1 MKKQLLTSS
10 LFRFLERGIVVLTSF
25 LLTPFFINELGSTHY
40 GLWLLILSI
49 LGWFNVVDLGFP
61 QAIQRQIVQA
71 LELNDKKR
79 VNVIFSTGLVLFT
92 VLGGFS
98 VLTLVGLTAVPAIF
112 GVDGLDQITLVD
124 ILLVLSVKVLWGF
137 MMNPFHGF
145 FSGMLRFDIDANISS
160 LNAIVKAIMVF
171 LLLSDLNIWGAVVA
185 TLASDILTNA
195 VKIYYAKRLFPD
207 LSFSSK
213 LASKKE
219 LVNLFAYS
227 KHLVING
234 IANTI
239 GTKSRPLIITQ
250 LFDLS
255 SLALASI
262 ASNLIMHTLAFV
274 SSITGVFSPLFNKKA
289 ARNENMEK
297 LFNQTT
303 RINLFS
309 STVLLSSLFIFGKVF
324 ILLWV
329 GQEFEYAVNLLYLA
343 VISSLFVT
351 FGNSA
356 NTVLFAQANHK
367 YISLI
372 TITSVV
378 FGLTLGIALGL
389 EFGLIGMAVGGLI
402 NSAIFNLLAK
412 IVLFKKYNNYNMR
425 GLYWCLSKSLL
436 ITVILGLAGSYL
448 LDYLAIDTWLEFLL
462 SATLAFP
469 FIVLICWILLLD
481 KGIKRTLLH
490 YAIERMSPKIKK
502 KFIKE
507 L

>member
-10 LFRFLERGIVVLTSF
+10 LFRFLERGIVVITSF

-79 VNVIFSTGLVLFT
+79 VNVIFSTGMVLFT

-98 VLTLVGLTAVPAIF
+98 VLTLIGLTTVPAIF
-112 GVDGLDQITLVD
+112 GVEGIDQITLID
-124 ILLVLSVKVLWGF
+124 ILLVLSVKVFWGF
-137 MMNPFHGF
+137 MMNPFHGI

-160 LNAIVKAIMVF
+160 LNAIVKAVMVF
-171 LLLSDLNIWGAVVA
+171 LFLSDLNIWGAVVA
-185 TLASDILTNA
+185 TLASDILTNSL
-195 VKIYYAKRLFPD
+195 KIYYAKRLFPD
-207 LSFSSK
+207 LNFSFK

-219 LVNLFAYS
+219 IIDLFSYS

-234 IANTI
+234 IANTV
-239 GTKSRPLIITQ
+239 GTKSRPLIVTQ

-255 SLALASI
+255 SLALVSI
-262 ASNLIMHTLAFV
+262 ASNLIMHTSAFV

-303 RINLFS
+303 NINLFS
-309 STVLLSSLFIFGKVF
+309 STVLFLSLFIFGKVF

-329 GQEFEYAVNLLYLA
+329 GNEFEYAVNLLYLYVVSA
-343 VISSLFVT
+343 LFATFSS
-351 FGNSA
+351 SA

-367 YISLI
+367 YISVI
-372 TITSVV
+372 TIASVV
-378 FGLTLGIALGL
+378 LGLTLAIVLGL
-389 EFGLIGMAVGGLI
+389 NFGLIGMAVGGVV
-402 NSAIFNLLAK
+402 NSVIFNVFAK
-412 IVLFKKYNNYNMR
+412 ITLFKKYNNYNMR
-425 GLYWCLSKSLL
+425 GLYWCLSKSVL
-436 ITVILGLAGSYL
+436 ITVILGFAGSYL
-448 LDYLAIDTWLEFLL
+448 LDYLTIDTWLEFLV
-462 SATLAFP
+462 SAVLAFP
-469 FIVLICWILLLD
+469 FIVLICWVLLLD
-481 KGIKRTLLH
+481 KDIKKTLLT
-490 YAIERMSPKIKK
+490 YAIERMCPNIKQKLIKK
-502 KFIKE
+502 R
-507 L
+507 

>member
-10 LFRFLERGIVVLTSF
+10 IFRFLERGIVVITSF

-40 GLWLLILSI
+40 GLWLLVLSI

-98 VLTLVGLTAVPAIF
+98 VLTLVGLTTVPAIF
-112 GVDGLDQITLVD
+112 GVEGLDQITLVD
-124 ILLVLSVKVLWGF
+124 ILLILSVKVLWGF

-160 LNAIVKAIMVF
+160 LNAVVKAAMVF

-185 TLASDILTNA
+185 TLASDILTNTL
-195 VKIYYAKRLFPD
+195 KIYYAKRLFPD
-207 LSFSSK
+207 LSFSFK

-219 LVNLFAYS
+219 LIDLFAYS

-234 IANTI
+234 VANTI

-250 LFDLS
+250 LFDLP

-262 ASNLIMHTLAFV
+262 ASNLIMHTSAFV

-289 ARNENMEK
+289 ARKENMEK

-303 RINLFS
+303 SINLFS
-309 STVLLSSLFIFGKVF
+309 STVLFLSLFIFGKVF

-329 GQEFEYAVNLLYLA
+329 GNEFEYAVNLLYLG
-343 VISSLFVT
+343 VVSSLFAA
-351 FGNSA
+351 FSNSA

-367 YISLI
+367 YISVV

-378 FGLTLGIALGL
+378 FNITLSIILGL
-389 EFGLIGMAVGGLI
+389 KFGLIGLAAGGVV
-402 NSAIFNLLAK
+402 NSAIFNVFAK
-412 IVLFKKYNNYNMR
+412 VFLFKQYNNYNMR

-436 ITVILGLAGSYL
+436 ITIILGIAGSYL
-448 LDYLAIDTWLEFLL
+448 LNYLAINTWLEFLL

-469 FIVLICWILLLD
+469 FIVLICWVLLLD
-481 KGIKRTLLH
+481 KDIKKTLLD
-490 YAIERMSPKIKK
+490 YVIARIIPKVKK
-502 KFIKE
+502 NFIKE

>member
-10 LFRFLERGIVVLTSF
+10 LFRFLERGIVVITSF
-25 LLTPFFINELGSTHY
+25 LLTPFFIHELGSTHY
-40 GLWLLILSI
+40 GLWLLVLSI

-79 VNVIFSTGLVLFT
+79 VNVIFSTGIVLFT

-98 VLTLVGLTAVPAIF
+98 VLALIGLTSVPAIF
-112 GVDGLDQITLVD
+112 GVEGIDQITLVD

-137 MMNPFHGF
+137 IMNPFHGF

-171 LLLSDLNIWGAVVA
+171 LLLSDMNIWGAVVA

-195 VKIYYAKRLFPD
+195 LKIYYAKRLFPD
-207 LSFSSK
+207 LRFSLK

-219 LVNLFAYS
+219 IIDLFSYS

-234 IANTI
+234 VANTI
-239 GTKSRPLIITQ
+239 GSKSQPLIITQ

-255 SLALASI
+255 SLALVSI
-262 ASNLIMHTLAFV
+262 SSNLIMHTSAFV

-303 RINLFS
+303 SINLFS
-309 STVLLSSLFIFGKVF
+309 TTVLFLSLFIFAKVF

-329 GQEFEYAVNLLYLA
+329 GNEFEYAVNLLYLS
-343 VISSLFVT
+343 VISSLFAA
-351 FGNSA
+351 FSSSA

-367 YISLI
+367 YISVI
-372 TITSVV
+372 TIISVV
-378 FGLTLGIALGL
+378 FNISFAIILGL
-389 EFGLIGMAVGGLI
+389 KFGLIGIAAAGLI
-402 NSAIFNLLAK
+402 CSAIFNVFAK
-412 IVLFKKYNNYNMR
+412 VVLFKKYNHYNMR
-425 GLYWCLSKSLL
+425 GLYWCLLKSLL
-436 ITVILGLAGSYL
+436 ITVGLGIAGSAL
-448 LDYLAIDTWLEFLL
+448 LDYLAIDTWLEFLI

-469 FIVLICWILLLD
+469 FIVLICWVLLLD
-481 KGIKRTLLH
+481 KGVKKILLH
-490 YAIERMSPKIKK
+490 YFTERIIPNVKK

-507 L
+507 V

>member
-10 LFRFLERGIVVLTSF
+10 LFRFLERGIIVVTSF

-61 QAIQRQIVQA
+61 QAVQRQIVQA

-79 VNVIFSTGLVLFT
+79 VNVIFSTSMVLFT

-98 VLTLVGLTAVPAIF
+98 VLALIGLTSVPAIF
-112 GVDGLDQITLVD
+112 GVEGIDQITLID

-137 MMNPFHGF
+137 MMNPFHGI

-160 LNAIVKAIMVF
+160 LNAIVKAVLVF
-171 LLLSDLNIWGAVVA
+171 ILLSDMNIWGAVAA
-185 TLASDILTNA
+185 TLASDVLTNTI
-195 VKIYYAKRLFPD
+195 KIYYAKRLFSD
-207 LSFSSK
+207 LRFSFK

-219 LVNLFAYS
+219 IIDLFAYS
-227 KHLVING
+227 KHLVVNG
-234 IANTI
+234 VASTV

-255 SLALASI
+255 SLALVSI
-262 ASNLIMHTLAFV
+262 SSNLIMHTAAFV

-297 LFNQTT
+297 LFIQTT
-303 RINLFS
+303 SINLFC
-309 STVLLSSLFIFGKVF
+309 STVLFLSLFIFAKVF

-343 VISSLFVT
+343 VVSSLFSA
-351 FGNSA
+351 FSSSA

-367 YISLI
+367 YISVI
-372 TITSVV
+372 TIAAVI
-378 FGLTLGIALGL
+378 FNITLSILLGL
-389 EFGLIGMAVGGLI
+389 KYGLIGLAIGGLI
-402 NSAIFNLLAK
+402 NSIIFNVFAK
-412 IVLFKKYNNYNMR
+412 IFLFKKYNNFNMR
-425 GLYWCLSKSLL
+425 GLYWCLSKSVLL
-436 ITVILGLAGSYL
+436 TVGLGIAGSKL
-448 LDYLAIDTWLEFLL
+448 LEYLAVNTWLEFLL

-469 FIVLICWILLLD
+469 FIVVICWVLLLD
-481 KGIKRTLLH
+481 KGIKKILLKH
-490 YAIERMSPKIKK
+490 LIERLPPKIKSR
-502 KFIKE
+502 FLKE
-507 L
+507 R

>member
-10 LFRFLERGIVVLTSF
+10 LFRFLERGIVVITSF
-25 LLTPFFINELGSTHY
+25 LLTPFFINELGSAHY

-61 QAIQRQIVQA
+61 QAVQRQVVQA

-79 VNVIFSTGLVLFT
+79 VNVVFSTGIVLFT

-98 VLTLVGLTAVPAIF
+98 VLTLIGLTTVPAIF
-112 GVDGLDQITLVD
+112 GVEGLDQITLVD
-124 ILLVLSVKVLWGF
+124 ILLILSVKVLWGF

-160 LNAIVKAIMVF
+160 LNAIVKAAMVF

-185 TLASDILTNA
+185 TLASDVLTNIL
-195 VKIYYAKRLFPD
+195 KIYYAKRLFPE
-207 LSFSSK
+207 LTFSVK

-219 LVNLFAYS
+219 IKDLFSYS

-250 LFDLS
+250 LFDLP

-262 ASNLIMHTLAFV
+262 ASNLIMHTSAFV

-289 ARNENMEK
+289 ARKENMEK

-303 RINLFS
+303 NINLFS
-309 STVLLSSLFIFGKVF
+309 STVLFLSLFIFGKVF
-324 ILLWV
+324 IVLWV
-329 GQEFEYAVNLLYLA
+329 GNDFEYAVNLLYLG
-343 VISSLFVT
+343 VISALFT
-351 FGNSA
+351 AFSSSA

-367 YISLI
+367 YISVI
-372 TITSVV
+372 TIMSVI
-378 FGLTLGIALGL
+378 FGVTLAIVLGL
-389 EFGLIGMAVGGLI
+389 KFGLIGIAAGGLV
-402 NSAIFNLLAK
+402 NSLIFNVFAK
-412 IVLFKKYNNYNMR
+412 IVLFKKYNNYNMQ
-425 GLYWCLSKSLL
+425 GLYWCLSKSVLL
-436 ITVILGLAGSYL
+436 TIILGMAGSYL
-448 LDYLAIDTWLEFLL
+448 LDYLAIDTWLEFLI

-469 FIVLICWILLLD
+469 FIVLICWVSLLD
-481 KGIKRTLLH
+481 KDIKKTLLH
-490 YAIERMSPKIKK
+490 YVIERISPKFKK
-502 KFIKE
+502 KFTKV
-507 L
+507 

>member
-25 LLTPFFINELGSTHY
+25 LLTPFFINELGSAHY

-79 VNVIFSTGLVLFT
+79 VNVIFSTGIVLFT
-92 VLGGFS
+92 VLGGLS
-98 VLTLVGLTAVPAIF
+98 VLTLVGLTTVPAIF
-112 GVDGLDQITLVD
+112 GVEGIDQITLVD
-124 ILLVLSVKVLWGF
+124 ILLILSVKVLWGF

-160 LNAIVKAIMVF
+160 LNAIIKAIMVF
-171 LLLSDLNIWGAVVA
+171 LLLSNWNIWGAVVA
-185 TLASDILTNA
+185 TLASDILTNTL
-195 VKIYYAKRLFPD
+195 KIYYAKRLFPE
-207 LSFSSK
+207 LKFSFK

-219 LVNLFAYS
+219 IIDLFSYS

-234 IANTI
+234 IAKTI
-239 GTKSRPLIITQ
+239 GTKSSPIIITQ

-255 SLALASI
+255 SLALVSI
-262 ASNLIMHTLAFV
+262 ASNLIMHTSAFV

-289 ARNENMEK
+289 ARNENMET

-303 RINLFS
+303 NINLFS
-309 STVLLSSLFIFGKVF
+309 STVLFLSLFVFGKVF

-329 GQEFEYAVNLLYLA
+329 GSEFEYAINLLYLGI
-343 VISSLFVT
+343 ISSLFAT
-351 FGNSA
+351 FSNSA

-367 YISLI
+367 YISVI
-372 TITSVV
+372 TIISVI
-378 FGLTLGIALGL
+378 LHITLTITLGLQ
-389 EFGLIGMAVGGLI
+389 FGLIGMTAGALV
-402 NSAIFNLLAK
+402 NSAIFNVFAK
-412 IVLFKKYNNYNMR
+412 IYLFKKYNNYNMR
-425 GLYWCLSKSLL
+425 SLYWCLSKSLL
-436 ITVILGLAGSYL
+436 ITIILGVAGSSL
-448 LDYLAIDTWLEFLL
+448 LDYLAIDTWLEFFL

-469 FIVLICWILLLD
+469 FIVLICWVLLLD
-481 KGIKRTLLH
+481 KGIKRVLLNH
-490 YAIERMSPKIKK
+490 LIERAPLNIKK

-507 L
+507 I